1 MNDNDLYSV
10 DFTRALPPVLK
21 NDPNMLAV
29 ATVIAEQLQTTAQQI
44 RKNIIYARIDELEEP
59 ILDILAYD
67 LHVDWYDYSYPL
79 EVKRQT
85 IKDSVKIPGSWE
97 RNTLS
102 KPRWGLCTPERRS
115 RNGSSTAENRICS
128 RSS

>member
-21 NDPNMLAV
+21 NDPNMLAI
-29 ATVIAEQLQTTAQQI
+29 ATVIAEQLQATAQQI

-67 LHVDWYDYSYPL
+67 LHVDWYD
-79 EVKRQT
+79 
-85 IKDSVKIPGSWE
+85 
-97 RNTLS
+97 
-102 KPRWGLCTPERRS
+102 
-115 RNGSSTAENRICS
+115 
-128 RSS
+128 